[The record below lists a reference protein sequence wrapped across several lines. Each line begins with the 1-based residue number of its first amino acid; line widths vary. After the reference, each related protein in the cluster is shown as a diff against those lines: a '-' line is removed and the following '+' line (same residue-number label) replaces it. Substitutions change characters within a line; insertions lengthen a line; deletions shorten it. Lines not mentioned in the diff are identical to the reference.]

1 MDHNTALYDEAYE
14 TLRHSTLFG
23 DLDEVTIR
31 GILDECSEVVWKRGE
46 TIDPEAGMERMYVII
61 KGRVKITQ
69 IDPESGR
76 SIAPFL
82 LKEGDIFDVF
92 SLLDGKEHIVFP
104 IPLDH
109 VSLLS
114 IPLERAREW
123 IVEHPEFNKAFLP
136 YLGEQMRQLEAFG
149 QSLVFHDTTTRLAN
163 LILKHTQTCDTEKE
177 HPYPVKLINNLS
189 HESLAELIGSV
200 RSVVSTQ
207 MQKLKEEGVII
218 SKRGH
223 LAVENLE
230 KLVKKCDLFTHLP
243 SEKG

>member
-1 MDHNTALYDEAYE
+1 MDHNSALYDEAHG
-14 TLRHSTLFG
+14 TLKHSMLFG
-23 DLDEVTIR
+23 NLEEETI
-31 GILDECSEVVWKRGE
+31 GSILDECTEVSWKRGE
-46 TIDPEAGMERMYVII
+46 TINPEIGMQSMYVII

-76 SIAPFL
+76 SIALFL

-104 IPLDH
+104 VPLDH

-163 LILKHTQTCDTEKE
+163 LILKHTDTCDVEKE
-177 HPYPVKLINNLS
+177 HHYPVKLINNLS
-189 HESLAELIGSV
+189 HESLAEMIGSV

-207 MQKLKEEGVII
+207 IQKLKEEGVII

-230 KLVKKCDLFTHLP
+230 KLMKKCDLFSHHA
-243 SEKG
+243 

>member
-1 MDHNTALYDEAYE
+1 
-14 TLRHSTLFG
+14 
-23 DLDEVTIR
+23 V
-31 GILDECSEVVWKRGE
+31 
-46 TIDPEAGMERMYVII
+46 YVII
-61 KGRVKITQ
+61 EGRVKITQ
-69 IDPESGR
+69 VDPESGR
-76 SIAPFL
+76 SVALFL

-109 VSLLS
+109 VFLLS
-114 IPLERAREW
+114 ISLERAREW
-123 IVEHPEFNKAFLP
+123 IEEHPEFNQAFLP
-136 YLGEQMRQLEAFG
+136 YLGEQMRHLEAFG

-163 LILKHTQTCDTEKE
+163 LILKHTDTCDIEKD
-177 HPYPVKLINNLS
+177 HYPVTLINNLS

-223 LAVENLE
+223 MAVENLE
-230 KLVKKCDLFTHLP
+230 KLIKKCELFHTY
-243 SEKG
+243 